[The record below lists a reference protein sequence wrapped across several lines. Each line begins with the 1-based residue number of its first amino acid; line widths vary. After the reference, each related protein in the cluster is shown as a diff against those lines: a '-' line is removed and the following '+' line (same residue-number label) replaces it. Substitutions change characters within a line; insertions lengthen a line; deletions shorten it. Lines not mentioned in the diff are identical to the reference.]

1 MLRVLLSAYACEPE
15 KGSEPAVGWNWLLQI
30 ARFHEVRVITR
41 ANNRDSIETALAKEP
56 IPNSHFVYFDL
67 PRWARF
73 WKKGERGH
81 RLYYYLW
88 QIGAYFVARR
98 LNAQVGFDLMQ
109 HVTFG
114 QYWPPSFIG
123 LLDVPFIWGPV
134 GGGDSAPRSFR
145 SDISCRGRLYEM
157 FRDLR
162 GRLALVD
169 PVMRLLVSRYRVA
182 IAATEQTATR
192 LRMLGAKRVVLL
204 PSLGT
209 MEAMKYVGTFP
220 TRSSN
225 SFRIISIGR
234 LVHWKGFHLGLRAFA
249 RFQARYPESEY
260 WIIGEGPEGRLLRA
274 LARKL
279 EIETKVVF
287 WRTFPTLHDVY
298 KKLAECD
305 VLVHPA
311 LHETFGTVCFEA
323 MMLGRPVIC
332 LDLGGPAMQ
341 VTEETGIKVP
351 ASFPEQAVQEL
362 ATALARLA
370 DDPALRVRMGHSAQ
384 QRVDE
389 YLNWDKIGDSM
400 MEIYAKVIE
409 GEPKQ
414 AC

>member
-15 KGSEPAVGWNWLLQI
+15 KGSEPAVGWNWLRQV
-30 ARFHEVRVITR
+30 ARFHEVWVITR
-41 ANNRDSIETALAKEP
+41 ANNRDSIETALANEP
-56 IPNSHFVYFDL
+56 IPNSHWVFFDL
-67 PRWARF
+67 PLWARF

-81 RLYYYLW
+81 RPYYYLW

-98 LNAQVGFDLMQ
+98 LNAQVGFDLT
-109 HVTFG
+109 HHISFG
-114 QYWPPSFIG
+114 QYWPPSFIA
-123 LLDVPFIWGPV
+123 LLDAPFIWGPV

-145 SDISCRGRLYEM
+145 CDISCQGRLYET

-162 GRLALVD
+162 WRLALVD
-169 PVMRLLVSRYRVA
+169 PMMRLLVSRCRVA

-209 MEAMKYVGTFP
+209 MEAMKYVGSFP
-220 TRSSN
+220 ARGSN

-249 RFQARYPESEY
+249 RFQAHYPESEY

-279 EIETKVVF
+279 GIESKVVF
-287 WRTFPTLHDVY
+287 WTTFPTLHDVY

-351 ASFPEQAVQEL
+351 ASSPEQAVQEL

-370 DDPALRVRMGHSAQ
+370 NDRELRVRMGHSAQ
-384 QRVDE
+384 QRVE
-389 YLNWDKIGDSM
+389 EFLNWEKVGASM
-400 MEIYAKVIE
+400 MGIYATAIE
-409 GEPKQ
+409 DEHKQ

>member
-1 MLRVLLSAYACEPE
+1 MLRVLLSAYACEPAR
-15 KGSEPAVGWNWLLQI
+15 GSEPAVGWNWLRQI
-30 ARFHEVRVITR
+30 ARFHEVWVITR
-41 ANNRDSIETALAKEP
+41 TNNREPIETALAKEP
-56 IPNSHFVYFDL
+56 IPNSHRVYFDL

-81 RLYYYLW
+81 RLYYYFW

-98 LNAQVGFDLMQ
+98 LNAQIGFDLTH

-134 GGGDSAPRSFR
+134 GGGDSAPSCFR

-157 FRDLR
+157 LRDLR
-162 GRLALVD
+162 RSFASVD
-169 PVMRLLVSRYRVA
+169 PVMRSLVSRCRVA
-182 IAATEQTATR
+182 IAATEQTATM
-192 LRMLGAKRVVLL
+192 LRMLGAERVIVL

-209 MEAMKYVGTFP
+209 MEAMKYVESFP
-220 TRSSN
+220 TRSSD

-234 LVHWKGFHLGLRAFA
+234 LMHWKGFHLALRAFA
-249 RFQARYPESEY
+249 RFNARYPESEY
-260 WIIGEGPEGRLLRA
+260 WIVGEGPEGRRLRA

-279 EIETKVVF
+279 GIESKVVF

-311 LHETFGTVCFEA
+311 LHETFGTVCMEA
-323 MMLGRPVIC
+323 MILGRPVIC
-332 LDLGGPAMQ
+332 LDLGGPALQ

-351 ASFPEQAVQEL
+351 ASSPEQAVEEL
-362 ATALARLA
+362 STALARLA
-370 DDPALRVRMGHSAQ
+370 NDPALRVRMGHSAR
-384 QRVDE
+384 QRVEE
-389 YLNWDKIGDSM
+389 YLNWEKVAVPM
-400 MEIYAKVIE
+400 MEIYAEALK
-409 GEPKQ
+409 GEHKQ
-414 AC
+414 VC

>member
-1 MLRVLLSAYACEPE
+1 
-15 KGSEPAVGWNWLLQI
+15 VGWNWVRQI
-30 ARFHEVRVITR
+30 ARFHEVWVITR
-41 ANNRDSIETALAKEP
+41 ANNREPIETALAKES
-56 IPNSHFVYFDL
+56 IPNSHWVYFDL

-81 RLYYYLW
+81 RPYYYLW
-88 QIGAYFVARR
+88 QIGAYFVAQR
-98 LNAQVGFDLMQ
+98 LNGQVGFDLIH

-134 GGGDSAPRSFR
+134 GGGDSASSSFR
-145 SDISCRGRLYEM
+145 SDISCRGRLYET

-162 GRLALVD
+162 WSLASVD
-169 PVMRLLVSRYRVA
+169 PVMHLLVSRCRVA

-192 LRMLGAKRVVLL
+192 LRMLGAKRIIVL

-209 MEAMKYVGTFP
+209 IEAMKYVGSFP

-234 LVHWKGFHLGLRAFA
+234 LMHWKGFHLALRAFA

-260 WIIGEGPEGRLLRA
+260 WIIGEGPEGRQLRA

-279 EIETKVVF
+279 GIESKVVF

-332 LDLGGPAMQ
+332 LDMGGPAMQ
-341 VTEETGIKVP
+341 VTAETGIKVP
-351 ASFPEQAVQEL
+351 ASSPEQAVRGL

-370 DDPALRVRMGHSAQ
+370 DDPALRIRMGHSAQ
-384 QRVDE
+384 RRVE
-389 YLNWDKIGDSM
+389 ECLNWETIGASM
-400 MEIYAKVIE
+400 MEIYAEAIE
-409 GEPKQ
+409 GEHKQ